1 MNFNKLIR
9 QPFLLWGF
17 LLLSVVALLVTG
29 CYRFTGISVDYTTT
43 KTYYVPPFK
52 NNADDAPAGLAN
64 DMTFALTEKVRQ
76 ESRLVYNDQNPDIEF
91 VGTLVDYRIT
101 SEAPAQGERTAVN
114 RLTIVVAVEYI
125 NNVDETKGW
134 KSNFS
139 FFYDWPSSESFSSV
153 EFEATQA
160 IIDQINEDIFNK
172 AFTDW

>member
-1 MNFNKLIR
+1 MTVYSS
-9 QPFLLWGF
+9 FLFRCF
-17 LLLSVVALLVTG
+17 LLLAMSTAFTA

-43 KTYYVPPFK
+43 KTYYVPSFK
-52 NNADDAPAGLAN
+52 NNADDAPAGLGN

-125 NNVDETKGW
+125 NHVEESKGW

-139 FFYDWPSSESFSSV
+139 FFYDWPSNESFSSV
-153 EFEATQA
+153 EFEATQT